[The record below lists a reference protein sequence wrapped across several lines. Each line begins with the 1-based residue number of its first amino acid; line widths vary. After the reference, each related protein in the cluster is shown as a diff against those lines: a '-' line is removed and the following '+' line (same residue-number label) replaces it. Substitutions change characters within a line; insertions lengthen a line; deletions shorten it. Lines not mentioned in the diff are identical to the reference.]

1 MNRAVCTGSFDPVTI
16 GHMDIFKRAS
26 KLVDELII
34 CIFHNVR
41 KKSFLDVETRVELI
55 RESLI
60 EFKIENARV
69 DSFSGLVTDYL
80 HRENINVIIR
90 GIRSSAELQ
99 YETNEAD
106 VIKALDPKIETVFL
120 LTDPK
125 YSFVSSSMVRE
136 LKTFG
141 ADFKKFVPMCVAE
154 KIS

>member
-55 RESLI
+55 RESLV

-80 HRENINVIIR
+80 RRENINVIIR

>member
-1 MNRAVCTGSFDPVTI
+1 MNRAVCTGSFDPITV

-106 VIKALDPKIETVFL
+106 VIKSLDPTIETVFL
-120 LTDPK
+120 LTDPQ

-136 LKTFG
+136 LKSFG
-141 ADFKKFVPMCVAE
+141 ADFKKFVPKCVAK

>member
-80 HRENINVIIR
+80 RRENINVIIR